1 MKKVYFF
8 IYSPFR
14 IKLYESIATKY
25 KEKGNDI
32 YFVVQDLYSYFLIK
46 RSWNNVILFR
56 MKLDSKYTHSEINI
70 SQSIDILSEHVSFD
84 VANKLSLSF
93 QKLLNQLK
101 LNENCL
107 VFAGNGYHIQDCIL
121 KYYQEVS
128 GFKIIFSELSNIDG
142 KTFFDHKGSNASSYL
157 YSFAEK
163 YNNTEVLSAEKI
175 NKLNVWKKEYTKNK
189 TCNHNVRQ
197 AKNKNIRDKIIWRS
211 FNLLDYILNI
221 PSFSVLKYKSNFPN
235 RKSTAIKDYGSYLG
249 NKGYYFLPLQVTDDS
264 QIKINSDYNNKD
276 AIKYYLEQSKNNGF
290 DLVIKI
296 HPAEKDQQFIKYIE
310 ELVENKMV
318 FISSENTFKLMTNA
332 NKVCVINSTAG
343 LEAILLDK
351 DVEFLGRSFYSY
363 LKNDSLLYYYI
374 FEYLINIDF
383 FSGLYSDDVFLEQ
396 IGERFGDK

>member
-1 MKKVYFF
+1 M
-8 IYSPFR
+8 
-14 IKLYESIATKY
+14 
-25 KEKGNDI
+25 
-32 YFVVQDLYSYFLIK
+32 
-46 RSWNNVILFR
+46 
-56 MKLDSKYTHSEINI
+56 
-70 SQSIDILSEHVSFD
+70 
-84 VANKLSLSF
+84 
-93 QKLLNQLK
+93 
-101 LNENCL
+101 
-107 VFAGNGYHIQDCIL
+107 FA
-121 KYYQEVS
+121 
-128 GFKIIFSELSNIDG
+128 
-142 KTFFDHKGSNASSYL
+142 
-157 YSFAEK
+157 
-163 YNNTEVLSAEKI
+163 
-175 NKLNVWKKEYTKNK
+175 
-189 TCNHNVRQ
+189 RQ
-197 AKNKNIRDKIIWRS
+197 KNKNIRDKIIWRS